1 VPVSVTIIAMAIAN
15 KKKKLNLSFA
25 KYIKDEEKEC
35 KHAFDL
41 KLKLPLLVVGSQ
53 YNQFSKK
60 FKVIKLQHQT
70 GGIMCHQHLMY
81 AIVLPQSDFFKE
93 NIKLLQER
101 FGENSF
107 GIFSHSLADYN
118 KYNNFLKGKLQLSG
132 CDDNFF
138 YVEEAIYPVTFD
150 YHNITKL
157 SSIKL
162 PFDVKDDTSLF
173 DYFSGSNKR
182 LPIPHFN
189 LFILTE
195 NSD

>member
-1 VPVSVTIIAMAIAN
+1 MPV
-15 KKKKLNLSFA
+15 KKKKLGLFYA
-25 KYIKDEEKEC
+25 KYIKDNDEKNGC
-35 KHAFDL
+35 KDAFDL
-41 KLKLPLLVVGSQ
+41 KLKLPVLVVGSQ

-70 GGIMCHQHLMY
+70 GGIMCHQHYMY
-81 AIVLPQSDFFKE
+81 AMILPQSDFLKE
-93 NIKLLQER
+93 NIRLFEER
-101 FGENSF
+101 FNEYSF
-107 GIFSHSLADYN
+107 GIFRQSLADYN
-118 KYNNFLKGKLQLSG
+118 KYNNFLKGKLKLSG

-138 YVEEAIYPVTFD
+138 YVEEAIYPITFD
-150 YHNITKL
+150 LHNIKKL

-162 PFDVKDDTSLF
+162 PFDVKDDDSLL
-173 DYFSGSNKR
+173 DYFCGNNHQ

>member
-1 VPVSVTIIAMAIAN
+1 MAIAN
-15 KKKKLNLSFA
+15 KKKKLNLLYA
-25 KYIKDEEKEC
+25 KYIKDKNEKIEC

-70 GGIMCHQHLMY
+70 GGAMCHQHYMY
-81 AIVLPQSDFFKE
+81 AIILPQSDFLKE
-93 NIKLLQER
+93 NVKLFEER

-107 GIFSHSLADYN
+107 GIFNHSLSDYN
-118 KYNNFLKGKLQLSG
+118 KYNNFLRGKLQLSG

-138 YVEEAIYPVTFD
+138 YVEEAIYPISFD
-150 YHNITKL
+150 YKNITKL

-162 PFDVKDDTSLF
+162 PLDVKDDISLF
-173 DYFSGSNKR
+173 DYFCGSNKR